1 MANTAKTAIVTG
13 ASQGIGA
20 GRRQA
25 KMIKHAKLAE
35 IPGGPHGL
43 CWTRGDHVNAEL
55 VPFVE

>member
-1 MANTAKTAIVTG
+1 
-13 ASQGIGA
+13 
-20 GRRQA
+20 
-25 KMIKHAKLAE
+25 MIKHAKLAE